1 MGRLFY
7 HYTSISGFEAIL
19 KSGSLR
25 MTRSDF
31 MNDPNDCRVFLDVVK
46 KHIES
51 KPLERFVMEGGLN
64 YQAATLE
71 IAKKCPVFEYL
82 EFILQNIPIY
92 ILSLTS
98 ENDSL
103 PMWNYYG
110 GEGVQL
116 CFDSGELLEE
126 MSRAMCRRPDELV
139 VQTQVEYLEHDALL
153 SSLKLNSFSEFLVR
167 EYSAQQGEIVSYSP
181 EIKHDG
187 GENLEFFISS
197 FVKSYLTSL
206 DYFVRRDAQETR
218 QCAENRQMMFQRMFE
233 ETKALRNNTGRRA
246 LKFKADI
253 ELYMP
258 VLATRYKPKT
268 FANEAETRMSF
279 FSYRIGG
286 IAEEQY
292 AVNQGRFGQYFR
304 PYVECRFPGRVL
316 AKLLKGIVL
325 SPMTRKLP
333 FQEET
338 YRRMI
343 CNFVNRQGGEIQAQD
358 VRLSGHDIRW

>member
-206 DYFVRRDAQETR
+206 DYF
-218 QCAENRQMMFQRMFE
+218 C
-233 ETKALRNNTGRRA
+233 KARRA
-246 LKFKADI
+246 GNPAMRRKQ
-253 ELYMP
+253 
-258 VLATRYKPKT
+258 
-268 FANEAETRMSF
+268 AN
-279 FSYRIGG
+279 
-286 IAEEQY
+286 
-292 AVNQGRFGQYFR
+292 
-304 PYVECRFPGRVL
+304 
-316 AKLLKGIVL
+316 
-325 SPMTRKLP
+325 
-333 FQEET
+333 
-338 YRRMI
+338 
-343 CNFVNRQGGEIQAQD
+343 D
-358 VRLSGHDIRW
+358 VSKNV

>member
-110 GEGVQL
+110 GEGV
-116 CFDSGELLEE
+116 
-126 MSRAMCRRPDELV
+126 
-139 VQTQVEYLEHDALL
+139 
-153 SSLKLNSFSEFLVR
+153 
-167 EYSAQQGEIVSYSP
+167 
-181 EIKHDG
+181 
-187 GENLEFFISS
+187 
-197 FVKSYLTSL
+197 
-206 DYFVRRDAQETR
+206 
-218 QCAENRQMMFQRMFE
+218 
-233 ETKALRNNTGRRA
+233 
-246 LKFKADI
+246 
-253 ELYMP
+253 
-258 VLATRYKPKT
+258 
-268 FANEAETRMSF
+268 
-279 FSYRIGG
+279 
-286 IAEEQY
+286 
-292 AVNQGRFGQYFR
+292 
-304 PYVECRFPGRVL
+304 
-316 AKLLKGIVL
+316 
-325 SPMTRKLP
+325 
-333 FQEET
+333 
-338 YRRMI
+338 
-343 CNFVNRQGGEIQAQD
+343 
-358 VRLSGHDIRW
+358 